1 MQFLIKSTPQAERL
15 IFNAIKAKILKH
27 LERLE
32 KEEAEGVQKAFS
44 ELTSLMIK
52 GGKGLPV
59 GTIREWKGK
68 KFIKVAPGKW
78 KPKYESHSH
87 GAKLA
92 IAALKKKIAACD
104 DSSEMMRLILE
115 NRDRFSDANGNPLP
129 FVQELSSF
137 IEQMQNM
144 KEKKAQTGADSSE
157 SSDSQSGKTEMEEL
171 LAAVNSDGENK
182 RDFQFIFKDAQHL
195 KDIKRIIDDF
205 EKNPPKESE
214 RDQLESYVRQHERER
229 KRFQTIYNK
238 EGDNAALALA
248 HKHTDL
254 RNVYNWQLTKLD
266 KKHTP
271 PEREQSGDEDNGN
284 SNDGYPEKDYS
295 EYKGKGQKAVDF
307 IVKQQGGQV
316 RGAFNRPEIGDID
329 VVWGKVTNAEKH
341 EGYGL
346 AHIIDKH
353 GIEAVKKIGEIVKAG
368 QLVTDEA
375 NNRISIEQ
383 NGYHLGLRQQ
393 WNGKKK
399 IWIVT
404 NLKKGGT
411 TKTTRS
417 NSNYAEQTLSATSSK
432 RGTTETSYSNSDY
445 TGETLPETSP
455 KSVPQS
461 EKKSSVEKKNTKTL
475 TFKATAAKTLYQNAT
490 MIFITDTLNDKD
502 ILRAYASNLLA
513 RWHCDNSI
521 RSKLYNETPHHKIY
535 LLNQA
540 GSKDVKMLI
549 EKELEKRNIKIETI
563 WVNGLTGSVYFELK
577 QERNITPINKSIAEL
592 EAAFESFQ
600 KSRNAGAL
608 SPEPAKPFVRQKG
621 VKYVLIAQS
630 PCPLLE
636 SNSAKRA

>member
-104 DSSEMMRLILE
+104 DSREMMRLVLE
-115 NRDRFSDANGNPLP
+115 NRERFSDANGNPLP

-137 IEQMQNM
+137 IEQMQNV

-248 HKHTDL
+248 HKHTDM

-266 KKHTP
+266 EKHTP

-329 VVWGKVTNAEKH
+329 IVWGKVTNAEKH

-353 GIEAVKKIGEIVKAG
+353 GLEAVKKIGEIIKEG
-368 QLVTDEA
+368 NIIDT
-375 NNRISIEQ
+375 ISGRPTLEKD
-383 NGYHLGLRQQ
+383 GFRVGLRRS
-393 WNGKKK
+393 WNGKQKT
-399 IWIVT
+399 WIVT
-404 NLKKGGT
+404 TYQIEEREG
-411 TKTTRS
+411 R
-417 NSNYAEQTLSATSSK
+417 NSQLTPNYAEETHSATSPK

-490 MIFITDTLNDKD
+490 MIFIADTLNDKD

-521 RSKLYNETPHHKIY
+521 RSKLYNKTPHHKIY

-540 GSKDVKMLI
+540 GSKDVKILI

-592 EAAFESFQ
+592 EAVFELFQ

-621 VKYVLIAQS
+621 VKYVLIAKS
-630 PCPLLE
+630 HCSLLKL
-636 SNSAKRA
+636 NSSKSV